1 VTQFTW
7 TAGMGLHMTGE
18 GMGLRMMGTSEGRF
32 GSDGDGRGWVLVSV
46 LVQTSNRDDDTV
58 ERDTASTSSPA
69 TTVSGLPAGA
79 TCRLCA
85 RSCRVDTRVSV
96 RLMLTPLNCNRVRL
110 STVLHPNEH
119 DVATS

>member
-1 VTQFTW
+1 
-7 TAGMGLHMTGE
+7 MGLHMTGE
-18 GMGLRMMGTSEGRF
+18 RMGLRMMGTSEGRF

-79 TCRLCA
+79 TCR
-85 RSCRVDTRVSV
+85 VDTRVSV